1 MSYIGKN
8 IKKIRTVK
16 KINQADFADL
26 FGLARASVGSYE
38 EGRAEPKIENIIAI
52 ANHFGISIDLLL
64 KKELTVNEL
73 YRFDIFKPELQQAL
87 VAEPHTPLLPP
98 PAPGIPLV
106 GADHVGEYVLQNGT
120 AAYTAQLPQLQL
132 PFLPKG
138 NYRAFEVLES
148 TGRLAH
154 GDVAIGRKLTPKE
167 KREKGQYYIVLTPT
181 RLVIKQAAEK
191 PTNTEDIIEQWEV
204 SHTIAAFNPAA
215 DGDLEVR
222 VARLEGL
229 VERLIG

>member
-38 EGRAEPKIENIIAI
+38 EGRAEPKIETVIAI

-73 YRFDIFKPELQQAL
+73 YRFDIFKPELQQSL

-98 PAPGIPLV
+98 PVAGIPLV
-106 GADHVGEYVLQNGT
+106 SVAHVGEYVLHKG
-120 AAYTAQLPQLQL
+120 AANYSAQLPQLQL

-138 NYRAFEVLES
+138 SYRAFEVLDA
-148 TGRLAH
+148 TGKLAQ
-154 GDVAIGRKLTPKE
+154 GNVVIGRKLSAKE
-167 KREKGQYYIVLTPT
+167 KREKGQYYIVLTPA

-191 PTNTEDIIEQWEV
+191 PTITEDIIEQWEV
-204 SHTIAAFNPAA
+204 THTIAAFNPATG
-215 DGDLEVR
+215 GDLEAR
-222 VARLEGL
+222 VAKLEGL
-229 VERLIG
+229 VERLMG